1 METQLLTTTKA
12 CRPSLQYLEA
22 PITSMARI
30 APVQPHTLA
39 PQRCRHLLAWPPLQS
54 AALQLMPWRL
64 LHWISGAE
72 NQTRLTCEWPPH

>member
-54 AALQLMPWRL
+54 ASCGSTSINAVAASPLDQWGGKPDAINM
-64 LHWISGAE
+64 
-72 NQTRLTCEWPPH
+72 